1 MFKRITLVFMFMM
14 ASCAFMPATADGQ
27 SVIVAD
33 ELVKTTS
40 MDVVTETLT
49 ARERQ
54 PIVTGEDHAL
64 IAKDTN
70 SLTGLGKETDS
81 ATAQIG
87 GGCSGLPYE
96 VGWRSS

>member
-1 MFKRITLVFMFMM
+1 MFKPITLVFMFMM
-14 ASCAFMPATADGQ
+14 ASCAFMPATADGL
-27 SVIVAD
+27 SVIAAD

-49 ARERQ
+49 ARERR

-64 IAKDTN
+64 IAKTTD
-70 SLTGLGKETDS
+70 GWEGFGKVTDS
-81 ATAQIG
+81 VTVEPQGNIN
-87 GGCSGLPYE
+87 LPYE